1 MIELKHLDKSFD
13 KRHLFSCE
21 EAKIPSGQMIALI
34 GASGSGKTTLMNMI
48 SFLDTTYQ
56 GEILFDG
63 ISYAKEKA
71 KERDRKR
78 SELFS
83 FVFSQPYLIDYL
95 TVEENI
101 RFSEIINHQRISE
114 GMMDHWVEASGISR
128 LLNRLPGELS
138 AGEKQRV
145 SLVRAL
151 VNSRPFLLADE
162 PTSHLDS
169 ENASIIISL
178 LKAYAHVKEDNTV
191 IVAIHDMDLLSDFD
205 HILSIREEVLHED
218 K

>member
-101 RFSEIINHQRISE
+101 RLSEIINHQRISE
-114 GMMDHWVEASGISR
+114 SMMDHWVEASGISR

-178 LKAYAHVKEDNTV
+178 LKEYAHAKEDNTV